1 MSSATDV
8 FEILMREHAE
18 MLLAFVRSSVRDPHA
33 VDDIFQETMV
43 IAWRRIDDFDRNRSF
58 GKWIRGIAGKL
69 VLVHFRKA
77 GKNPLHCDAVTLEW
91 LESRFERVEKLKGDT
106 LCLKLDLL
114 KDCIAS
120 LSDDNRK
127 TIEAR
132 YLELHS
138 LEQIVTRLGIPLQTV
153 KKRLYRAK
161 IQLEACLH
169 KKLLAWE
176 ESA

>member
-18 MLLAFVRSSVRDPHA
+18 MLLAFLRSSVRDPHA
-33 VDDIFQETMV
+33 VDDLFQETMV

-58 GKWIRGIAGKL
+58 SKWIRGIAGKL
-69 VLVHFRKA
+69 VMAHFRKA
-77 GKNPLHCDAVTLEW
+77 GRNPLHCDAVTLEW
-91 LESRFERVEKLKGDT
+91 LESRFERVERLKGDT
-106 LCLKLDLL
+106 LDVKLELL
-114 KDCIAS
+114 KDCIAT

-132 YLELHS
+132 YLQLNS
-138 LEQIVTRLGIPLQTV
+138 LEQIVTRLSIPLQTV

-161 IQLEACLH
+161 IQLEACLN

>member
-1 MSSATDV
+1 MSSATDI

-33 VDDIFQETMV
+33 VEDLFQETMI

-69 VLVHFRKA
+69 ILAHFRKA
-77 GKNPLHCDAVTLEW
+77 GKIPLHCDAVTLEW
-91 LESRFERVEKLKGDT
+91 LKSRFERVEKLKGDT
-106 LCLKLDLL
+106 LSVKLDLL

-132 YLELHS
+132 YLELNS
-138 LEQIVTRLGIPLQTV
+138 LEQIVTRFDIPLQTV

-161 IQLEACLH
+161 IQLEACLN
-169 KKLLAWE
+169 KKMLAWE
-176 ESA
+176 ETA